1 MLSKIQKRLYLIS
14 PRNNNRKLVFAGI
27 SEESIK
33 LRSYFIEKESKISV
47 LGVFSNNQT
56 DDPHILGTLKD
67 LEYYATNNRIDSIF
81 ISLGQINK
89 DEYIR
94 IVDFCEIQKIKLYV
108 IPYENYIPS
117 QNYRSV
123 ILNDIL
129 LFRLLNSPLE
139 ITINKFIKRMFDLL
153 FSIFVCAFILSWLF
167 PIIALLIKLES
178 KGPVFFIQK
187 RNGVNNREFNCIK
200 FRTLIVNDEA
210 DTMQVRKND
219 SRITKAGCFLR
230 MTSLDEI
237 PQFINVLLGNMSIVG
252 PRPHMLKHN
261 EYYNKVIYK
270 YVFRH
275 YVKPGITGLA
285 QVLGYRGETE
295 SDIHLM
301 KMRVRMDRF
310 YIYNWSLWLDMKIIF
325 KTFFEVL
332 FPKKNTF

>member
-1 MLSKIQKRLYLIS
+1 MLSKIQKRLYLVS
-14 PRNNNRKLVFAGI
+14 PKNNNRKLVFAGI
-27 SEESIK
+27 SEESLLLK
-33 LRSYFIEKESKISV
+33 SYFMEKDSKISV
-47 LGVFSNNQT
+47 LGFFSDNETN
-56 DDPHILGTLKD
+56 DRYYLGTLND
-67 LEYYATNNRIDSIF
+67 LEYYTTNNRVDYILCSM
-81 ISLGQINK
+81 GQINK

-94 IVDFCEIQKIKLYV
+94 IVDFCELQKIKLYV
-108 IPYENYIPS
+108 IPYENYTPS
-117 QNYRSV
+117 QNYRSI

-139 ITINKFIKRMFDLL
+139 IQINKFIKRMFDLL
-153 FSIFVCAFILSWLF
+153 FSIFVCIFILSWLF
-167 PIIALLIKLES
+167 PIIALLIKIES
-178 KGPVFFIQK
+178 KGPVFFVQK
-187 RNGVNNREFNCIK
+187 RNGVNNREFSCIK

-210 DTMQVRKND
+210 DTKQVTKND
-219 SRITKAGCFLR
+219 SRITKVGSFLR
-230 MTSLDEI
+230 ITSLDEF

-252 PRPHMLKHN
+252 PRPHMVKHN

-270 YVFRH
+270 YIFRQ

-332 FPKKNTF
+332 FPKKNSF

>member
-67 LEYYATNNRIDSIF
+67 LEYYATKNRIDFIF
-81 ISLGQINK
+81 ISLGQVNK